1 MCYLKC
7 PLHGRSCRCG
17 RIAMAK
23 AKNCY
28 ATDQES
34 GIIEHNSCYIGLES
48 LPREDGFKGY
58 TAQLCGC
65 DACNNYYMG
74 DAGERHR
81 AWADLFSS
89 KLECST
95 DVINVFGT
103 LTFAPSSV
111 SPTNVRNDMFST
123 SAKVDDPPIGLQKT
137 ENCFQYWKDTIQEA
151 LGGWRMRKL
160 LAVTEHGS
168 DFHTGR
174 MHIHFVMCVSDYLG
188 KREVSQLLEF
198 LEQNPFTRVKRWPY
212 GSVKLLEAENKEGAS
227 SYLAKYMSKDQSAH
241 DTQERFWY
249 YDGETLSIPRHIV
262 KQSDWYRKKQGQL
275 WQ

>member
-7 PLHGRSCRCG
+7 PLHGRSCRCE

-28 ATDQES
+28 TIDQDA
-34 GIIEHNSCYIGLES
+34 GIIEHNIYS
-48 LPREDGFKGY
+48 
-58 TAQLCGC
+58 AQYELCRC
-65 DACNNYYMG
+65 DDCKNYYMG

-81 AWADLFSS
+81 AWADFFLS

-111 SPTNVRNDMFST
+111 SPTNVRNDMFTT
-123 SAKVDDPPIGLQKT
+123 SAKVEDPPIGIQKT
-137 ENCFQYWKDTIQEA
+137 ENCFKYWKEAIQD
-151 LGGWRMRKL
+151 LLGWRMRKL
-160 LAVTEHGS
+160 LAVTEHGT

-174 MHIHFVMCVSDYLG
+174 MHIHFVMCVSDYFG
-188 KREVSQLLEF
+188 KREVPQLLKF
-198 LEQNPFTRVKRWPY
+198 LEQDSLTRVKRWPY
-212 GSVKLLEAENKEGAS
+212 GAVKLLEAENKEGAS

-241 DTQERFWY
+241 DTNERFWY
-249 YDGETLSIPRHIV
+249 YDGETLSIPMHIL
-262 KQSDWYRKKQGQL
+262 KQNSHYKNQGAF